1 MMLLLLPGVL
11 AAVAAAAAEYAAP
24 PGLMPPTNPPWEPTW
39 DLARST
45 ITMTC
50 NGSGWS
56 DPALGAQFGI
66 VSYDWSNAKTQW
78 AAAKPMDC
86 EKRLQTQARMTK
98 AANNET
104 HVFGYRNVVKALPWF
119 GSVREKLDDPAY
131 SGWFLRFDPEQV
143 ASKNTSVPPCAA
155 EDQQKCSVY
164 YHDQEQVRAP
174 LCCSCCWPPTARLDF
189 VARALLSTDAGGPR
203 HEERHHDAP
212 GRQLR
217 RAVRLRQPAVRRVS
231 LRSPQ
236 WHDAA
241 RLDRKGTYPG
251 AGGHGRPRH
260 QWLLQCVT
268 RQVLGTRLLAL
279 ALNGNSI
286 DTGCGAAS
294 QAADVF
300 PRSVYA
306 IDANVLAWVR
316 VQLMTSGARIYCR
329 LAPATTLCKAQLRS
343 TPTSR

>member
-1 MMLLLLPGVL
+1 MMLLLLLPRVL

-174 LCCSCCWPPTARLDF
+174 LCCSCCCPL
-189 VARALLSTDAGGPR
+189 
-203 HEERHHDAP
+203 
-212 GRQLR
+212 
-217 RAVRLRQPAVRRVS
+217 
-231 LRSPQ
+231 
-236 WHDAA
+236 
-241 RLDRKGTYPG
+241 
-251 AGGHGRPRH
+251 
-260 QWLLQCVT
+260 
-268 RQVLGTRLLAL
+268 LLAPCRLPDCILSWRVRCYLQTPEVPVMKNGTMTHPDGSCDGQCDCGSQPCGEYLFDHRNGTMLRDWIVKEHILGPAGMGDPAISGFFSASL
-279 ALNGNSI
+279 AKCL
-286 DTGCGAAS
+286 
-294 QAADVF
+294 
-300 PRSVYA
+300 
-306 IDANVLAWVR
+306 VLAC
-316 VQLMTSGARIYCR
+316 L
-329 LAPATTLCKAQLRS
+329 L
-343 TPTSR
+343 